1 MGKANHA
8 KQLDMCGFLIRF
20 EFVSWRF
27 YNNNNYCQFMRDFD
41 LFSVRNLVRYSLW
54 HCGDGCASVVKTNGI
69 RIFMRVW
76 QISWNF
82 RILYGKLFSL
92 TWSRIRNN
100 AAPRP
105 KRWIKKSFA
114 ISGDIDRGSVFFIFS
129 CVDVILYTEIDSR
142 KIQ

>member
-1 MGKANHA
+1 MSIYA
-8 KQLDMCGFLIRF
+8 GFRF
-20 EFVSWRF
+20 IFCTKPRAVFFVALWWW
-27 YNNNNYCQFMRDFD
+27 MRE
-41 LFSVRNLVRYSLW
+41 RRQNERYSYFY
-54 HCGDGCASVVKTNGI
+54 A
-69 RIFMRVW
+69 RIKSVW

-114 ISGDIDRGSVFFIFS
+114 ISGDIDRGSVFFYFRLLALMSFS
-129 CVDVILYTEIDSR
+129 TQKSIHAKYNNKKESILLIVYLG
-142 KIQ
+142 